1 MVERRYFQVPLHY
14 TKKKPVQ
21 ALVRF
26 GGAKYLGLYMA
37 LYEDSINR
45 NGTISRAS
53 LMVRAFELGVEKKS
67 FTRFL
72 NVAMQQCLIVPCNKL
87 NLNGMFF
94 LPDVKAMEARRKLA
108 NERLRKLLQ
117 VVESQTNAV

>member
-53 LMVRAFELGVEKKS
+53 LMVKAIELGVSKKS
-67 FTRFL
+67 FTKFL
-72 NVAMQQCLIVPCNKL
+72 GVAMAQRLIVPRNEK
-87 NLNGMFF
+87 NLYGLFF
-94 LPDVKAMEARRKLA
+94 LPDVKVLEARRKLA

-117 VVESQTNAV
+117 VVEGQTNAV

>member
-53 LMVRAFELGVEKKS
+53 LMVKAIELGVSKKS
-67 FTRFL
+67 FTKFL
-72 NVAMQQCLIVPCNKL
+72 GVAMAQHLIVPCNEK
-87 NLNGMFF
+87 NLYGLFF
-94 LPDVKAMEARRKLA
+94 LPDVKVLEARRKLA

-117 VVESQTNAV
+117 VVEGQTNAV